1 MLPAYYAQALK
12 EVQKTDSHIPAT
24 ARETAGSSPTRIE
37 MIDAIVTQARSTHPH
52 LFVSRDEEANRYR
65 LSKGRNKI

>member
-1 MLPAYYAQALK
+1 MIPAFYAQALK

-37 MIDAIVTQARSTHPH
+37 MIDAIVTQAKRTHPH
-52 LFVSRDEEANRYR
+52 LFVSDDEETIRR
-65 LSKGRNKI
+65 LRAKGRNKI